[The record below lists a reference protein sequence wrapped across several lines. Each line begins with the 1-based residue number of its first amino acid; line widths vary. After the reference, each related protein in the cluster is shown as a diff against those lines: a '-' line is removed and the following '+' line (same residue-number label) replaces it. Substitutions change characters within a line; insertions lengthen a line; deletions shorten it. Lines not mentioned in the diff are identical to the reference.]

1 MQKCRQRLA
10 RRDLRRT
17 EPHDVDLPAD
27 ELDCSEAG
35 EAAIGEMPCQ
45 AMPCQA
51 AGEKGGQ
58 DESGVTCRNGVL

>member
-1 MQKCRQRLA
+1 MQKRRQRLA

-35 EAAIGEMPCQ
+35 EAALGEMPCQ
-45 AMPCQA
+45 AQAQA
-51 AGEKGGQ
+51 AGEKGA